1 MAGFPL
7 WRSLVRDDVLR
18 ELVYTARE
26 FDAQEALA
34 HGFVTRLADDP
45 LGAAMDLAREI
56 ARRSPH
62 AIRGDKR
69 LLNMMHDADPVTM
82 LAAETEE
89 QVKVIGKPN
98 MMEAVAAN
106 MQKRAAVFQD

>member
-1 MAGFPL
+1 MQGDDRAVVGLRDVGVAAG
-7 WRSLVRDDVLR
+7 VGDAV
-18 ELVYTARE
+18 VAR
-26 FDAQEALA
+26 Q
-34 HGFVTRLADDP
+34 
-45 LGAAMDLAREI
+45 I
-56 ARRSPH
+56 AGRSPH

-69 LLNMMHDADPVTM
+69 LLNMMHDADPLTM